1 MEIILLED
9 ITGLGKRGATV
20 RVADGYARNY
30 LLPRKK
36 AITAVGN
43 SQAVFRDRERAHR
56 ARVERA
62 RQDAMALRDRL
73 AQLSLQF
80 SVQVGDEDQLYG
92 SVSASDIHD
101 ALAAQGFTM
110 EKKAVRLEEPIKAL
124 GAFDVPVHLF
134 QDIEAPVKVWV
145 VRQ

>member
-9 ITGLGKRGATV
+9 VTGLGKRGATV
-20 RVADGYARNY
+20 RVADGYARNF

-43 SQAVFRDRERAHR
+43 SQAVFRDRERAVM
-56 ARVERA
+56 AREQRV
-62 RQDAMALRDRL
+62 RQEMTALRDRL
-73 AQLSLQF
+73 MQVSLQF
-80 SVQVGDEDQLYG
+80 AVQVGDEDQLYG
-92 SVSASDIHD
+92 SVSAAEIHD
-101 ALAAQGFTM
+101 ALAAQGFQL

-134 QDIEAPVKVWV
+134 QEIEAPVKVWV

>member
-1 MEIILLED
+1 MEIILLDD

-36 AITAVGN
+36 AIVAVGN
-43 SQAVFRDRERAHR
+43 SQAVFRDRERAHK

-62 RQDAMALRDRL
+62 RQDAMGVRDKL
-73 AQLSLQF
+73 AQVSLQF
-80 SVQVGDEDQLYG
+80 SVQVGEEDQLYG
-92 SVSASDIHD
+92 SVSASDVHE
-101 ALAAQGFTM
+101 ALVAQGFDV
-110 EKKAVRLEEPIKAL
+110 ERKAVRLEEPIKAL
-124 GAFDVPVHLF
+124 GAFDVPVHVF
-134 QDIEAPVKVWV
+134 QDIEAAVKVWV

>member
-36 AITAVGN
+36 AISAVGN
-43 SQAVFRDRERAHR
+43 AQAVFRDRDRAHR
-56 ARVERA
+56 ARLERA
-62 RQDAMALRDRL
+62 RQDAMAVRDRL
-73 AQLSLQF
+73 AQVSLQF

-92 SVSASDIHD
+92 SVSASDIYE
-101 ALAAQGFTM
+101 ALAAQGFDV
-110 EKKAVRLEEPIKAL
+110 ERKAVRLEEPIKAL
-124 GAFDVPVHLF
+124 GAFDVPVHVF